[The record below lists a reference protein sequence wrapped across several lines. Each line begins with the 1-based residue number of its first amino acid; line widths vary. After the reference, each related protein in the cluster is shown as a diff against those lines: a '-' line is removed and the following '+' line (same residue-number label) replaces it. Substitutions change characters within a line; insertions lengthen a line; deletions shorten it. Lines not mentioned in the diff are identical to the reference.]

1 MESGIK
7 IQENDQPISVQKQF
21 MSTYVND
28 KCISQCFRIEDLYTL
43 KPMAQIVLEMSQ
55 WSYNMHTCYFLSFL
69 HTCKERIL

>member
-1 MESGIK
+1 MEAQAHCCNKTIEDVTLKAMESGIK

-28 KCISQCFRIEDLYTL
+28 KCISQCFHIEDLYTL

-55 WSYNMHTCYFLSFL
+55 
-69 HTCKERIL
+69 

>member
-1 MESGIK
+1 MEAQAHCYNKTIEDVTLKAMESGIK

-55 WSYNMHTCYFLSFL
+55 
-69 HTCKERIL
+69 